1 MSEPDAVRT
10 TRTQSAIR
18 ELALVLAAAGIEHQV
33 TGQRGEW
40 RLVVAPDD
48 AEAASSAIEAYER
61 ERAAGPAPG
70 DVAFESYAGFHMAAA
85 LWAFYVVTGP
95 AWRESAWATGGAAD
109 AARLLHGEPW
119 RAVTA
124 LTLHADAAHLLGN
137 VVSCAVFVTG
147 LARLIG
153 PGVATVAVLVAGAG
167 GNVLAAALR
176 GTSYVSVGASTG
188 IFGAIGI
195 LGGLEFARRRGG
207 RRAWLPVAGS
217 LALLAM
223 LGTSP
228 RADLVAHLFGL
239 AVGLVLGVGL
249 AFVPLLRDRVLQA
262 VLAGSA
268 LAVVAAAWV
277 LALGLRGLPGR

>member
-48 AEAASSAIEAYER
+48 AAAASSAIEAYER
-61 ERAAGPAPG
+61 ERAAAVAAPEQP
-70 DVAFESYAGFHMAAA
+70 FESYAGFHLAAA

-95 AWRESAWATGGAAD
+95 AWRGSTWATAGAAD
-109 AARLLHGEPW
+109 AERLLHGEPW

-124 LTLHADAAHLLGN
+124 LTLHADASHLLGN
-137 VVSCAVFVTG
+137 VVSCAVFVTA
-147 LARLIG
+147 LARLVG
-153 PGVATVAVLVAGAG
+153 AGVAGFAVLVAGTA

-176 GTSYVSVGASTG
+176 GEAVSVGASTA

-195 LGGLEFARRRGG
+195 LGGLEFGRQRGR
-207 RRAWLPVAGS
+207 RRAWLPIAGS
-217 LALLAM
+217 LALLAF

-228 RADLVAHLFGL
+228 RSDLVAHLFGL
-239 AVGLVLGVGL
+239 LAGLVLGVVL
-249 AFVPLLRDRVLQA
+249 AFVRTPRGALAQFALGGAALAA
-262 VLAGSA
+262 VAGSWM
-268 LAVVAAAWV
+268 LAFAH
-277 LALGLRGLPGR
+277 P

>member
-1 MSEPDAVRT
+1 
-10 TRTQSAIR
+10 
-18 ELALVLAAAGIEHQV
+18 VLAAAGIEHQV
-33 TGQRGEW
+33 TGRRGEW

-48 AEAASSAIEAYER
+48 AEAAASALQAYER
-61 ERAAGPAPG
+61 EHAAGPAPG
-70 DVAFESYAGFHMAAA
+70 EVAFESYAGFHLAAA

-95 AWRESAWATGGAAD
+95 AWRGSSWATAGAAD
-109 AARLLHGEPW
+109 ADRLLHGEPW

-137 VVSCAVFVTG
+137 VVSCAVFVTA

-153 PGVATVAVLVAGAG
+153 PGVAAVAVLVAGAG
-167 GNVLAAALR
+167 GNFLAAALR
-176 GTSYVSVGASTG
+176 GTAYVSVGASTG

-195 LGGLEFARRRGG
+195 LGGLEFARRRGR
-207 RRAWLPVAGS
+207 RRAWLPLAGS

-228 RADLVAHLFGL
+228 RSDLLAHLFGL
-239 AVGLVLGVGL
+239 AVGVVLGVGL
-249 AFVPLLRDRVLQA
+249 GFVPLLHNRVVQA

-268 LAVVAAAWV
+268 LAVVAGAWL
-277 LALGLRGLPGR
+277 LAVGISGLPGR